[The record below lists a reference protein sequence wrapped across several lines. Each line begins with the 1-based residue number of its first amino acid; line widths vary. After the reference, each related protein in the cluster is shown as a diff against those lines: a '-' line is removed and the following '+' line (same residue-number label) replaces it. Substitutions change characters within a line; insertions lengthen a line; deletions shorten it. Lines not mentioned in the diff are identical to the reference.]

1 MSGVVRAALKLA
13 LAALMCFGVASCLL
27 WAFMLCSDFPI
38 APLPS
43 PSELPDSRSD
53 YSSYDLASRRLT
65 LFNEQCATAREANES
80 WTEDPRQVGLR
91 FAGYP
96 NIDGTSPDIV
106 RVFHPEPGKVIVVV
120 IDMGLMDD
128 SVEAIKT
135 RVDLVQEGEA
145 WEVQWGGWQVRC
157 WGGRG
162 GWYWHAG
169 HCV

>member
-1 MSGVVRAALKLA
+1 MRGVVRGGLKLG
-13 LAALMCFGVASCLL
+13 LAVLMCFGVASCLL
-27 WAFMLCSDFPI
+27 LAFMLCSDFPI
-38 APLPS
+38 APRPS
-43 PSELPDSRSD
+43 PSELPDNRRD
-53 YSSYDLASRRLT
+53 YSPYDLAGRWLT
-65 LFNEQCATAREANES
+65 RFNEQYATAREANET
-80 WTEDPRQVGLR
+80 WTEDPEQVGLR

-135 RVDLVQEGEA
+135 RVDLVQEDEA
-145 WEVQWGGWQVRC
+145 WEVEWGGWQLRC

-169 HCV
+169 VCV